1 MRDFLLT
8 AFLLGSLPFIL
19 WRPAIGVFLWI
30 WVSVMNPHRMTFGF
44 AYDFGF
50 AQLIAIA
57 VLLGLLFSRDQKR
70 LPVTPVTV
78 TLFLLVMWMCI
89 TTFFALD
96 TDAALPMWEKV
107 MKIQLMVFVTL
118 YLLHSRQHIQ
128 ILIAV
133 VAGSVAFFG
142 IKGGVFTV
150 LGGGENRVWGPAD
163 SFIEENNSL
172 ALATI
177 MTIPMLYYLFMQVKK
192 RWMRWGLLAAMLLCG
207 FSALGSYSRGALL
220 AIGAMVAVLWWKS
233 RTKFATGFLLL
244 LLVPVAIGFMPEKW
258 EERMWSIQNY
268 EEDSSSLGRINAWQ
282 MAMNLAKD
290 RPLNGGGFDIYNEKV
305 FGRYAPNPDD
315 VHSAHSIYFQM
326 LGEHGYVGLL
336 LFLLLWV
343 LVWRDTS
350 TIIRRSRG
358 HEDLRWATELA
369 RMIQVSLVGYAV
381 GGAFL
386 NLAYFDVPYYLLV
399 AVVLT
404 RLQVEKRLY
413 ELEVKQGAPAPEA
426 VEEMVNEHGVVAV
439 RQLDT
444 QARR

>member
-1 MRDFLLT
+1 MRDFLLA

-57 VLLGLLFSRDQKR
+57 VLLGLLFSRDPKR

-244 LLVPVAIGFMPEKW
+244 LLVPVAIFSASGERLRSMP
-258 EERMWSIQNY
+258 
-268 EEDSSSLGRINAWQ
+268 
-282 MAMNLAKD
+282 
-290 RPLNGGGFDIYNEKV
+290 
-305 FGRYAPNPDD
+305 
-315 VHSAHSIYFQM
+315 M
-326 LGEHGYVGLL
+326 LGATQP
-336 LFLLLWV
+336 
-343 LVWRDTS
+343 RPTS
-350 TIIRRSRG
+350 TG
-358 HEDLRWATELA
+358 A
-369 RMIQVSLVGYAV
+369 AV
-381 GGAFL
+381 
-386 NLAYFDVPYYLLV
+386 
-399 AVVLT
+399 
-404 RLQVEKRLY
+404 
-413 ELEVKQGAPAPEA
+413 
-426 VEEMVNEHGVVAV
+426 
-439 RQLDT
+439 
-444 QARR
+444 